1 MTAII
6 IIFVVVGTWFT
17 YEIIKA
23 NHLAKHYSQL
33 KPGQR
38 IKYRDFTE
46 NGIIFVDAEVIWHN
60 GAKVNIKTF
69 DDGMLWVVDRK
80 ECFE

>member
-1 MTAII
+1 MTTIV

-17 YEIIKA
+17 YELVKA
-23 NHLAKHYSQL
+23 NHLAKHYPVL

-46 NGIIFVDAEVIWHN
+46 KGIVFVDAEVIWQN
-60 GAKVNIKTF
+60 GPKVKIKTF
-69 DDGMLWVVDRK
+69 DDGETWVVDRK
-80 ECFE
+80 ECF

>member
-17 YEIIKA
+17 YEIIKS
-23 NHLAKHYSQL
+23 NHLAKHYTKL
-33 KPGQR
+33 EPGQR

-46 NGIIFVDAEVIWHN
+46 NGITFVDSEVIWHN
-60 GAKVNIKTF
+60 GAKVKIKTF
-69 DDGMLWVVDRK
+69 DDRKELTVDRK
-80 ECFE
+80 ECF